1 MHWFSRLLFCHVTI
15 VVGLFAI
22 GHLLGPFKV
31 TSGDALLEVIFG
43 PHGILFAV
51 AGFLMYLLIPT
62 FVVWFF
68 IRVVR
73 WVMSDLKKTRSNL
86 AHP

>member
-1 MHWFSRLLFCHVTI
+1 MHWSSRLLLWHATI
-15 VVGLFAI
+15 VVGRFAV
-22 GHLLGPFKV
+22 GLLLGPFKV
-31 TSGDALLEVIFG
+31 TSGHALLEVIFA

-73 WVMSDLKKTRSNL
+73 WVSPDLKKTRSNL